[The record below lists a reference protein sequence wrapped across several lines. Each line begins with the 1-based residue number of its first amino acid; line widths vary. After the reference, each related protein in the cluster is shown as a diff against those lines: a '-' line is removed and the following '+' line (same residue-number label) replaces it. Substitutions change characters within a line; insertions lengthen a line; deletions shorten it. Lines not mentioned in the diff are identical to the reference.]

1 MADNEEYNRLV
12 NKRSEM
18 QREKEKR
25 LETIKGINNKLDR
38 LKPVKTVL
46 TNQKAVFNKSV
57 KQATKKCIEDDYSW
71 TGSTYDNFI
80 AKGNEL
86 MAENN
91 SFHTNQLDRLLDE
104 LNNEITSLENEINNQ
119 FGIIGKL
126 VSGINSLSNSIEN
139 LLN

>member
-12 NKRSEM
+12 KRRSEM
-18 QREKEKR
+18 QREKEKSM
-25 LETIKGINNKLDR
+25 ETIKDINNKLDR

-46 TNQKAVFNKSV
+46 TNQKAVFYKSV
-57 KQATKKCIEDDYSW
+57 KKATKECVEDDYRW
-71 TGSTYDNFI
+71 TGSTYDIFI

-86 MAENN
+86 MTEDD

-119 FGIIGKL
+119 FGIIGRL